1 MSYLVCDD
9 CGGYYELQEGESAD
23 DFENCQCGG
32 HLKFLEK
39 PVKPLEK
46 KARFVCSNCLEE
58 NKPGLYCSKCGGRLI
73 SINNK
78 NTENKSGISYDND
91 HIERLA
97 RNSKNAS
104 RDYKRNQRPN
114 NSNNIK
120 INSSKIIENI
130 FNRINWPGVITGLG
144 FFLIIGVILILMLAY
159 SLHDPYNLYNFI
171 IPSSYE
177 FGFLFSILS
186 GLAII
191 SGALSAIISKKTK
204 YVDGLIQG
212 FMVGFSS
219 SIIIGYYSGE
229 FFATLVAI
237 IIFGGLA
244 AVGGL
249 VGIFIRN
256 QLLSKQ

>member
-1 MSYLVCDD
+1 MDYIIFEE
-9 CGGYYELQEGESAD
+9 CGGYYELQLGESAD

-32 HLKFLEK
+32 HLKFAEETIEI
-39 PVKPLEK
+39 PLEK

-58 NKPGLYCSKCGGRLI
+58 NEPSLYCSSCGGRLI

-78 NTENKSGISYDND
+78 NAEAKSGSSYDID

-104 RDYKRNQRPN
+104 RNYMRNKRPN

-130 FNRINWPGVITGLG
+130 FNRINWPSVVVGLG

-159 SLHDPYNLYNFI
+159 SLYDPYNLYNFI

-186 GLAII
+186 GLAVI
-191 SGALSAIISKKTK
+191 SGALSAIVSKRTG
-204 YVDGLIQG
+204 YDDGIIQG
-212 FMVGFSS
+212 FLVGFSA
-219 SIIIGYYSGE
+219 SIIVGYYSRE
-229 FFATLVAI
+229 FFATIVAI

-256 QLLSKQ
+256 KVLSK